1 MRAGNSDG
9 SVAVAQSRE
18 HLGTGPH
25 GNAQLA
31 SAHELRVGLR
41 NSGGDNNHVGLD
53 LVDRGGLM
61 AHVHLHTSAGKLA
74 DIT

>member
-9 SVAVAQSRE
+9 GVAVAQSRE

-25 GNAQLA
+25 GNTKLA
-31 SAHELRVGLR
+31 SAHKFRVGLR
-41 NSGGDNNHVGLD
+41 NSGGDNNHV
-53 LVDRGGLM
+53 DRGGLM
-61 AHVHLHTSAGKLA
+61 AHMHLHTSAGKLA

>member
-1 MRAGNSDG
+1 MRAGNSNG

-25 GNAQLA
+25 GNTKLA

-61 AHVHLHTSAGKLA
+61 AHMYLHTSAGKLA